1 MIKSIP
7 FNLPPSCKTKL
18 KACSTLPSPPKIA
31 LQIIEMANNPEL
43 DVEDVVRVILIDP
56 ALSTQILK
64 LANSSFYGHQKKVK
78 DLHKATMV
86 IGFNGV
92 LSLALSFSLAK
103 SLRRDQEDGLSQQWF
118 WRRALLNGS
127 AGHALGEGC
136 RIKELEALFMTS
148 FIQDIGMLALDQT
161 DQTLYWG
168 LDLNTLS
175 HKQIL
180 DHEIEKFGVSHAMA
194 GGWLLSQ
201 WNFPTELVAGVRFSD
216 EPDQLPDDLENFS
229 FYQCVSMA
237 GLVADLCSTQ
247 AKDEDILEVS
257 EQLQSTLNL
266 SPIAF
271 MEIIKNI
278 KKVIKDIGPLF
289 DIPNQGEQDIDS
301 LLEKAA
307 DLLGVQKT
315 KLEEQIPILTGQRQS

>member
-1 MIKSIP
+1 MQPIP
-7 FNLPPSCKTKL
+7 FHLPPSCEAQL
-18 KACSTLPSPPKIA
+18 KACSTLPSPPQIA
-31 LQIIEMANNPEL
+31 LQIIDMAKNPEL

-56 ALSTQILK
+56 ALSTKILQ

-103 SLRRDQEDGLSQQWF
+103 SLRREQEDGLSQQWF
-118 WRRALLNGS
+118 WRRALINGS

-136 RIKELEALFMTS
+136 RIKELEALFMAS

-161 DQTLYWG
+161 DPTLYSG

-175 HKQIL
+175 HQQIL
-180 DHEIEKFGVSHAMA
+180 AHEIEHFGIHHAMA

-216 EPDQLPDDLENFS
+216 EPEHLPKDLENFV
-229 FYQCVSMA
+229 FYQCVAMA
-237 GLVADLCSTQ
+237 GLFADLCITQ
-247 AKDEDILEVS
+247 AKDEDIFEVS
-257 EQLQSTLNL
+257 ETFQQTMNL

-271 MEIIKNI
+271 MEIIKTV
-278 KKVIKDIGPLF
+278 KRVIEEIGPLF
-289 DIPNQGEQDIDS
+289 DIANHGQEDFDS
-301 LLEKAA
+301 LLEKAK
-307 DLLGVQKT
+307 DLLVVQKT
-315 KLEEQIPILTGQRQS
+315 KMEEQVAILSGQNPS